1 MATEVDFANKLVQLL
16 QVTDPGVEA
25 KQALADAF
33 KVESIAKIPTAFT
46 FPPLK
51 HPFVPGVS
59 TDAVAQQYEDDGM
72 ECSVDFTF
80 KSLKQ
85 PKFNLNVVLD
95 VKSNT
100 TMFQVKTSLSKS
112 LKEDENIRIDADPS
126 DIKLM
131 VRAKSLHDSENVFS
145 VLDAAGSRE
154 KIALNV
160 IISKFKAVEDVPVPS
175 EITIEANTVPS
186 ISDATWMKIEQLIQA
201 DLADEKRTV
210 DVISKFK
217 MALA

>member
-1 MATEVDFANKLVQLL
+1 MATEVEFANKLVQLL

-59 TDAVAQQYEDDGM
+59 TDAVSEDDGM
-72 ECSVDFTF
+72 ECSVEFTF

-112 LKEDENIRIDADPS
+112 LKEDENIRIDADAS

-160 IISKFKAVEDVPVPS
+160 IISKFKAVEDVPVPA
-175 EITIEANTVPS
+175 ETTIEANTVPS

-201 DLADEKRTV
+201 DLADEKRTA
-210 DVISKFK
+210 DVINKFK
-217 MALA
+217 MALT

>member
-1 MATEVDFANKLVQLL
+1 MATEVEFANKLVQLL

-59 TDAVAQQYEDDGM
+59 TDAVSEDDGM
-72 ECSVDFTF
+72 ECSVEFTF

-112 LKEDENIRIDADPS
+112 LKEDENIRIDADAS

-160 IISKFKAVEDVPVPS
+160 IISKFKAVEDVPVPA
-175 EITIEANTVPS
+175 ETTIEANTVPS

-201 DLADEKRTV
+201 DLADEKRTA

-217 MALA
+217 VALA

>member
-59 TDAVAQQYEDDGM
+59 TDAVSEDDGM
-72 ECSVDFTF
+72 ECSVEFTF

-112 LKEDENIRIDADPS
+112 LKEDENIRIDVDAS

-145 VLDAAGSRE
+145 VLDGAGSRE

-160 IISKFKAVEDVPVPS
+160 IISKFKAVEDVPVPA
-175 EITIEANTVPS
+175 ETTIEANTVPS

>member
-1 MATEVDFANKLVQLL
+1 MATEVEFANKLVQLL

-59 TDAVAQQYEDDGM
+59 TDAVSEDDGM
-72 ECSVDFTF
+72 ECSVEFTF

-112 LKEDENIRIDADPS
+112 LKEDENIRIDADAS

-160 IISKFKAVEDVPVPS
+160 IISKFKAVEDVPVPA
-175 EITIEANTVPS
+175 ETTIEANTVSS

-201 DLADEKRTV
+201 DLADEKRTA
-210 DVISKFK
+210 DVINKFK
-217 MALA
+217 MALT

>member
-1 MATEVDFANKLVQLL
+1 MATEVEFANKLVQLL

-59 TDAVAQQYEDDGM
+59 TDAVSEDDGM
-72 ECSVDFTF
+72 ECSVEFTF

-112 LKEDENIRIDADPS
+112 LKEDENIRIDADAS

-160 IISKFKAVEDVPVPS
+160 IISKFKAVEDVPVPAKT
-175 EITIEANTVPS
+175 TIEANTVPS

-201 DLADEKRTV
+201 DLADEKRTA
-210 DVISKFK
+210 DVINKFK
-217 MALA
+217 MALT

>member
-1 MATEVDFANKLVQLL
+1 MATEVEFANKLVQLL

-59 TDAVAQQYEDDGM
+59 TDAVSEDDGM
-72 ECSVDFTF
+72 ECSVEFTF

-112 LKEDENIRIDADPS
+112 LKEDENIRIDADAS

-160 IISKFKAVEDVPVPS
+160 IISKFKAVEDVPVPA
-175 EITIEANTVPS
+175 ETTIEANTVPS

-201 DLADEKRTV
+201 DFADEKRTA

>member
-1 MATEVDFANKLVQLL
+1 MATEVEFANKLVQLL

-59 TDAVAQQYEDDGM
+59 TDAVSEDDGM
-72 ECSVDFTF
+72 ECSVEFTF

-112 LKEDENIRIDADPS
+112 LKEDENIRIDVDAS

-145 VLDAAGSRE
+145 VLDGAGSRE

-160 IISKFKAVEDVPVPS
+160 IISKFKAVEDVPVPA
-175 EITIEANTVPS
+175 ETTIEANTVPS

-201 DLADEKRTV
+201 DFADEKRTAN
-210 DVISKFK
+210 VISKFK

>member
-1 MATEVDFANKLVQLL
+1 MATEVEFANKLVQLL

-25 KQALADAF
+25 KQDLADAF

-59 TDAVAQQYEDDGM
+59 TDAVSEDDGM
-72 ECSVDFTF
+72 ECSVEFTF

-112 LKEDENIRIDADPS
+112 LKEDENIRIDADAS

-160 IISKFKAVEDVPVPS
+160 IISKFKAVEDVPVPA
-175 EITIEANTVPS
+175 ETTIEANTVPS

-201 DLADEKRTV
+201 DFADEKRTA

>member
-1 MATEVDFANKLVQLL
+1 MATEVEFANKLVQLL

-25 KQALADAF
+25 KQDLADAF

-51 HPFVPGVS
+51 HPFIPGVS
-59 TDAVAQQYEDDGM
+59 TDAVSEDDGM
-72 ECSVDFTF
+72 ECSVEFTF

-160 IISKFKAVEDVPVPS
+160 IISKFKAVEDVPVPA
-175 EITIEANTVPS
+175 ETTIEANTVPS

-201 DLADEKRTV
+201 DFADEKRTA

>member
-1 MATEVDFANKLVQLL
+1 MATEVEFANKLVQLL

-59 TDAVAQQYEDDGM
+59 TDAVSEDDGM
-72 ECSVDFTF
+72 ECSVEFTF

-112 LKEDENIRIDADPS
+112 LKEDENIRIDADAS

-160 IISKFKAVEDVPVPS
+160 IISKFKAVEDVPVPA
-175 EITIEANTVPS
+175 ETTIEANTVPS

-201 DLADEKRTV
+201 DLADEKRTA

>member
-1 MATEVDFANKLVQLL
+1 MATEVEFANKLVQLL

-59 TDAVAQQYEDDGM
+59 TDAVSEDDGM
-72 ECSVDFTF
+72 ECSVEFTF

-112 LKEDENIRIDADPS
+112 LKEDENIRIDADAS

-160 IISKFKAVEDVPVPS
+160 IISKFKAVEDVPVPA
-175 EITIEANTVPS
+175 ETTIEANTVSS

-201 DLADEKRTV
+201 DLADEKRTA

>member
-1 MATEVDFANKLVQLL
+1 MATEVEFANKLVQLL

-51 HPFVPGVS
+51 HPFVSGVS
-59 TDAVAQQYEDDGM
+59 TDAVSEDDGM
-72 ECSVDFTF
+72 ECSVEFTF

-112 LKEDENIRIDADPS
+112 LKEDENIRIDADAS

-160 IISKFKAVEDVPVPS
+160 IISKFKAMEDVPVPA
-175 EITIEANTVPS
+175 ETTIEANAVSS

-201 DLADEKRTV
+201 DLADEKRTA
-210 DVISKFK
+210 DVINKFK
-217 MALA
+217 MALT

>member
-1 MATEVDFANKLVQLL
+1 MATEVEFANKLVQLL

-25 KQALADAF
+25 KQDLADAF

-51 HPFVPGVS
+51 HPFIPGVS
-59 TDAVAQQYEDDGM
+59 TDAVSEDDGM
-72 ECSVDFTF
+72 ECSVEFTF

-112 LKEDENIRIDADPS
+112 LKEDENIRIDADAS

-160 IISKFKAVEDVPVPS
+160 IISKFKAVEDVPVPA
-175 EITIEANTVPS
+175 ETTIEANTVPS

-201 DLADEKRTV
+201 DFADEKRTA

>member
-1 MATEVDFANKLVQLL
+1 MATEVEFANKLVQLL
-16 QVTDPGVEA
+16 QVTDPGVVA

-33 KVESIAKIPTAFT
+33 KVESIAKIPTTFT

-51 HPFVPGVS
+51 HPFIPGVS
-59 TDAVAQQYEDDGM
+59 TDAVSEDDGM
-72 ECSVDFTF
+72 ECSVEFTF

-160 IISKFKAVEDVPVPS
+160 IISKFKAVEDVPVPA
-175 EITIEANTVPS
+175 ETTIEANTVTS
-186 ISDATWMKIEQLIQA
+186 ISDAAWMKIEQLIQA
-201 DLADEKRTV
+201 DLADEKRTA
-210 DVISKFK
+210 DVMSKFK

>member
-1 MATEVDFANKLVQLL
+1 MATEVEFANKLVQLL

-59 TDAVAQQYEDDGM
+59 TDAVSEDDGM
-72 ECSVDFTF
+72 ECSVEFTF

-112 LKEDENIRIDADPS
+112 LKEDENIRIDADAS

-160 IISKFKAVEDVPVPS
+160 IISKFKAVEDVPVPA
-175 EITIEANTVPS
+175 ETTI
-186 ISDATWMKIEQLIQA
+186 
-201 DLADEKRTV
+201 
-210 DVISKFK
+210 
-217 MALA
+217 